1 MSKYYANISGAANIQ
16 VPFNPYQVYT
26 SNGNYVRIELNCDNL
41 ITVNTK
47 QNAAVWLNGVGNWF
61 SFEMY
66 NQGWEYFNLGSTT
79 YIGRYN
85 YWSTNGFEE
94 TLILEVNDGAVT
106 MTKGQQTSATTF
118 SGNFA
123 STNISFFPTT
133 YAVNT
138 RVNFY
143 EWKAYGTN
151 NTLLFDFVPYY
162 NGTTKGLWDKV
173 SGNFYV
179 ATDQTKIELIPLTTF
194 EIAPTETAATYES
207 GTTTITV
214 NTDNDT
220 SITWTAS
227 TSDNWLSLSTLT
239 GAGDGSV
246 TLTYAENEAFQSR
259 TGTVTF
265 TSSIGDV
272 LTFTIEQAMKP
283 FIAYDRPIYRS
294 GSLVKKMYRSG
305 ELIYLRLNPST
316 E

>member
-26 SNGNYVRIELNCDNL
+26 DNGNYIRLELNCDNL
-41 ITVNTK
+41 KTDNSK
-47 QNAAVWLNGVGNWF
+47 QNAAVWLNGTYNWF

-66 NQGWEYFNLGSTT
+66 NQGWEYFNLGDTT

-123 STNISFFPTT
+123 SSNISFFPTT
-133 YAVNT
+133 YAENT

-162 NGTTKGLWDKV
+162 NGTTKGLRDKV
-173 SGNFYV
+173 SGNFYS

-194 EIAPTETAATYES
+194 EIAPTETAATYET
-207 GTTTITV
+207 GITTITV

-227 TSDNWLSLSTLT
+227 TNDSWLSLSTLT

-246 TLTYAENEAFQSR
+246 TITYAENEAFQSR

-272 LTFTIEQAMKP
+272 LTFTIEQAKKL

-294 GSLVKKMYRSG
+294 GSLVKKMCRSG
-305 ELIYLRLNPST
+305 ELIYIRLNPST